1 MILFQVQYLETLTGI
16 LIPHLWSDIWINS
29 KQNELLMVQ
38 MMKLKVSDW
47 KQGFCV
53 GSLAVMNV
61 NMFL

>member
-1 MILFQVQYLETLTGI
+1 MILFQIQYLETLI

-29 KQNELLMVQ
+29 KQNELLMVHADDEI
-38 MMKLKVSDW
+38 KVSDW